1 MQITYDP
8 EADAAYFHICE
19 KTEPPDTRQ
28 FDEDLFLDFDEAN
41 RLVGVEV
48 LAASRR
54 LDINQLLP
62 FVEIIGREEPGWR
75 KLVVKLLN
83 HKQECQPILTKI
95 QKKKNWVEEVGIGHV
110 KIKRDTTGNTVTI
123 TRQDLENKDTE
134 WHRTKRRRAIVEK
147 LWKIGS
153 YKAG

>member
-1 MQITYDP
+1 MKITYDP
-8 EADAAYFHICE
+8 EADAAYFYICE

-28 FDEDLFLDFDEAN
+28 IDEDIYLDFDEAN

-62 FVEIIGREEPGWR
+62 LLEIIGREEPGWR
-75 KLVVKLLN
+75 KLVVQLLR
-83 HKQECQPILTKI
+83 HKQECEPIFTKV
-95 QKKKNWVEEVGIGHV
+95 QKKKNWVEEVGIDRV
-110 KIKRDTTGNTVTI
+110 KIMREATGNTVTI

-147 LWKIGS
+147 LWDIGS
-153 YKAG
+153 Y